1 MTATT
6 ELLALL
12 REAADYVEHSATCEF
27 SPRLLRLTFAELA
40 DTPTVDR
47 ACTCGM
53 RLLMVRVE
61 DALANH
67 SEAPKSSTPH
77 LVDLLEARH
86 ETIHVE
92 QPAHRTTP
100 IGGDDDGS

>member
-1 MTATT
+1 MTDTT
-6 ELLALL
+6 EQLLALL

-27 SPRLLRLTFAELA
+27 SQRLLRLTFAELA

-61 DALANH
+61 DALANQRP
-67 SEAPKSSTPH
+67 ESSTPRPA
-77 LVDLLEARH
+77 DLLDARQ
-86 ETIHVE
+86 ETLHVE
-92 QPAHRTTP
+92 QPAHRTAP
-100 IGGDDDGS
+100 IGGDDDGN